1 MSDADGAVTLDEFVA
16 TAHNASCERWSD
28 KLPENIKAQIMAS
41 NAGATRIYKWLNR
54 IGYRDATVGKCR
66 ILVTERDKQQTV
78 D

>member
-16 TAHNASCERWSD
+16 TAGRWSD

-41 NAGATRIYKWLNR
+41 NAGALKISKWLNQ
-54 IGYRDATVGKCR
+54 IGYKDATVGKCQT
-66 ILVTERDKQQTV
+66 LVTERDKQQTV

>member
-1 MSDADGAVTLDEFVA
+1 MSDADGAVSLAEFTA
-16 TAHNASCERWSD
+16 TKRNAGGERWSD

-41 NAGATRIYKWLNR
+41 NAGAKVIADWLNQ
-54 IGYRDATVGKCR
+54 IGYKDATAGKCQ